1 VTSNGSEGVGQRCAY
16 AGDVWTGSRGLR
28 SEPIF
33 RGCLQS
39 ACRESEPLPAWRR
52 RSLLFLECEE
62 ETLVSEI

>member
-1 VTSNGSEGVGQRCAY
+1 VSFSQDWPEVRIRGGRLDGIEGI
-16 AGDVWTGSRGLR
+16 R